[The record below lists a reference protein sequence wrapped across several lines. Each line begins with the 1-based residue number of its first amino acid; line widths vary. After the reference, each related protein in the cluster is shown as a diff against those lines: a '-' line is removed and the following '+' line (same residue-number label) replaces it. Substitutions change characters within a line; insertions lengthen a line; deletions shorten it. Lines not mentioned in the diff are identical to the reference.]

1 MLFGNQKKT
10 MSLAIQAA
18 FWMLGAIFSFTAMA
32 IAGRELSAG
41 FDTFEIMLYRSAIAL
56 VIVLILI
63 YATGTYRKIG
73 IQAWRMHLIR
83 NIFHFTGQN
92 LWFYALALI
101 PLAQVF
107 AFEFTTPLWVILLSP
122 ILLGERL
129 TTIRIISAL
138 MGFVGILIVAR
149 PDIESLHPGVLA
161 AAACAIFFALTYVST
176 KRLTRTESISAI
188 MLYLCA
194 LQLIFGLV
202 SAGFDGVIARPDI
215 ADLPLL
221 ALLAVCGLL
230 AHFCITKALT
240 LVPATVVA
248 PFDFVRLPIIAVA
261 GMLMYDESIDV
272 YVFIGASVIFAGNY
286 LNIWFEMRKKNLIW

>member
-1 MLFGNQKKT
+1 

-18 FWMLGAIFSFTAMA
+18 LWMLGAIFSFTAMA

-56 VIVLILI
+56 VIVLVLV

-73 IQAWRMHLIR
+73 IRAWRTHLIR

-92 LWFYALALI
+92 LWFYALAVI

-122 ILLGERL
+122 LLLGERL
-129 TTIRIISAL
+129 TKIRLISAL
-138 MGFVGILIVAR
+138 MGFIGILIVAR
-149 PDIESLHPGVLA
+149 PDIESVHPGVIA

-194 LQLIFGLV
+194 LQLLFGLAA
-202 SAGFDGVIARPDI
+202 AGFDGAIAFPNVT
-215 ADLPLL
+215 DLPLL

-240 LVPATVVA
+240 LAPATVVA

-261 GMLMYDESIDV
+261 GMLIYDESIDI
-272 YVFIGASVIFAGNY
+272 YVFVGACIIFAGNY
-286 LNIWFEMRKKNLIW
+286 LNIWFEMRKKRLN

>member
-1 MLFGNQKKT
+1 

-18 FWMLGAIFSFTAMA
+18 LWMLGAIFSFTAMA

-56 VIVLILI
+56 VIVLVLI

-73 IQAWRMHLIR
+73 IGAWRTHLIR

-92 LWFYALALI
+92 LWFYALAII

-122 ILLGERL
+122 LLLGERL
-129 TTIRIISAL
+129 TMIRLISAL
-138 MGFVGILIVAR
+138 MGFIGILIVAR
-149 PDIESLHPGVLA
+149 PDIESVHPGVIA
-161 AAACAIFFALTYVST
+161 AAACAIFFALTYIST

-188 MLYLCA
+188 MLYLCV
-194 LQLIFGLV
+194 LQLLFGLV
-202 SAGFDGVIARPDI
+202 AAGFDGVIAFPNV
-215 ADLPLL
+215 AELPLL

-240 LVPATVVA
+240 LAPATVVA

-261 GMLMYDESIDV
+261 GMLLYDESIDI
-272 YVFIGASVIFAGNY
+272 YVFVGACIIFAGNY
-286 LNIWFEMRKKNLIW
+286 LNIWFEMRKKLELVVK